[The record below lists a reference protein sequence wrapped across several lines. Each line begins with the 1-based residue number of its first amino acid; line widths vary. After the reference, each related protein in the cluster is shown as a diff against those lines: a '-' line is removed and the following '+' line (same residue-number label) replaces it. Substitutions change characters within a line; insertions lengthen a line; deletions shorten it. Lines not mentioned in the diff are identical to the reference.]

1 MFIRLSYDTFT
12 SLFYFCLIPAAA
24 VMRNPSL
31 LVFNAADD
39 WTPCF
44 SVSGE
49 ITMNAKYLVRC
60 ISPVTG
66 TLAVLELSQ
75 AQVYGATPESNF
87 HLSFYE
93 VEIYGTCLSAAYS
106 TAVLIKTP

>member
-1 MFIRLSYDTFT
+1 MYNRLSDDTFT
-12 SLFYFCLIPAAA
+12 SLFDFCLISAAA

-31 LVFNAADD
+31 LVFTAADD

-44 SVSGE
+44 SMSGE
-49 ITMNAKYLVRC
+49 VTMNAKYLVRC

-66 TLAVLELSQ
+66 TSAVLELSQ
-75 AQVYGATPESNF
+75 AQVYGVSQESNF

-93 VEIYGTCLSAAYS
+93 IEIYGTCLSAAYS

>member
-1 MFIRLSYDTFT
+1 MYIRLSVDTFA
-12 SLFYFCLIPAAA
+12 SLFYFCLISAAA

-31 LVFNAADD
+31 LVFTAADD

-49 ITMNAKYLVRC
+49 VTMNAKYLVRC
-60 ISPVTG
+60 ISPLTG
-66 TLAVLELSQ
+66 TSAVLELSQ
-75 AQVYGATPESNF
+75 AQAHGATQYPNL

-93 VEIYGTCLSAAYS
+93 IEIYGTCLSNAY
-106 TAVLIKTP
+106 

>member
-1 MFIRLSYDTFT
+1 MYIRLSVDTFA
-12 SLFYFCLIPAAA
+12 SLFYFCLISAAA

-31 LVFNAADD
+31 LVFTAADD

-49 ITMNAKYLVRC
+49 VTVNAKYLVRC

-75 AQVYGATPESNF
+75 AQAHGATQYPNL

-93 VEIYGTCLSAAYS
+93 IEIYGTCLSNAYS
-106 TAVLIKTP
+106 TAVSIKTQ